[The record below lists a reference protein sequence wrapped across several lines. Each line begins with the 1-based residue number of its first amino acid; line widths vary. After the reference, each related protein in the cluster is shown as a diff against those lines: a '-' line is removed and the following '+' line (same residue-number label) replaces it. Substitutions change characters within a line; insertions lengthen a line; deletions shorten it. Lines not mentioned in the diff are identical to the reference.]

1 MTIFTDY
8 FFAIGPGN
16 NQTAPNTLVGSGTT
30 ATLVSGYGGYT
41 GFAGNV
47 LRTSNL
53 QTIQSFQSFNI
64 ASIATDWQSFF
75 SSTITLLQS
84 NTPSLLGITI
94 SGVSYISNQTNPN
107 YGIYTFSGSNGSSYV
122 QTTLGGGDNLLTSS
136 EANFA
141 PGGWSGS
148 NVVSGTNITISG
160 LTPVNIPFLSDIS
173 YGAGYGDF
181 PFGSS
186 AYDGSDLEGIN
197 VNQYDYLVTAYG
209 VGTVTM
215 TITYTSSLTT
225 ISGLQPVVISGNQ
238 ISQALYGGE
247 QLYPA
252 YPLTPS
258 GTVITQPPISFV
270 ETITVSGT
278 SNLNFLTTQ
287 PPNTD
292 IINVALTTSGHISY
306 SEAGLF
312 NGYNPDWVSPLLTNS
327 MRISTV
333 ARLFLPNTSTGT
345 YTLSLYSNT
354 GTLLAENFFSGLPTQ
369 TWIDLTVDYILPPQ
383 VNNQSFYAVLSQ
395 SYSTEVYELSMFGMF
410 YNPLSYQFSV
420 DNSTWYPITIG
431 INDAFTSISIE
442 QPTQS
447 LYLKVTF
454 LEDYVTLNAIQIIP
468 KLTQTP
474 FYNSTNINFLSDPK
488 INETIDRI
496 PVHLQPLFQPISLD
510 YPFIYSQQELMNNSS
525 PFIL

>member
-1 MTIFTDY
+1 M
-8 FFAIGPGN
+8 
-16 NQTAPNTLVGSGTT
+16 
-30 ATLVSGYGGYT
+30 
-41 GFAGNV
+41 
-47 LRTSNL
+47 
-53 QTIQSFQSFNI
+53 
-64 ASIATDWQSFF
+64 
-75 SSTITLLQS
+75 QS
-84 NTPSLLGITI
+84 NNPSLLGLTI
-94 SGVSYISNQTNPN
+94 SGVGYTSNQTNPN

-136 EANFA
+136 EANFT

-148 NVVSGTNITISG
+148 NVVVGSGITISG
-160 LTPVNIPFLSDIS
+160 LTSVYIPLLSNIS
-173 YGAGYGDF
+173 YGASYGDF
-181 PFGSS
+181 PYAS
-186 AYDGSDLEGIN
+186 ASYDGSDLEGISAN
-197 VNQYDYLVTAYG
+197 EYDYLVTASG
-209 VGTVTM
+209 SGTVTM
-215 TITYTSSLTT
+215 TVTYSSSITT

-270 ETITVSGT
+270 QTFTVSGT
-278 SNLNFLTTQ
+278 DNLNFLTTQ
-287 PPNTD
+287 PPNT
-292 IINVALTTSGHISY
+292 NLVSVALTSSGNITY
-306 SEAGLF
+306 SKAGLF
-312 NGYNPDWVSPLLTNS
+312 NGYTTNWVSSLLTNS

-345 YTLSLYSNT
+345 YTLALYSNN

-369 TWIDLTVDYILPPQ
+369 TWIDLTVDFILPPQ
-383 VNNQSFYAVLSQ
+383 ITSQSFYAVLTQ

-420 DNSTWYPITIG
+420 DDATWFPITIG

-442 QPTQS
+442 QPTQNF
-447 LYLKVTF
+447 YLKVTF
-454 LEDYVTLNAIQIIP
+454 LEDFTTINALQVVP
-468 KLTQTP
+468 QFTQTP

-488 INETIDRI
+488 INETIDRT

-510 YPFIYSQQELMNNSS
+510 YPFIYSQQELMNITN